1 MCVSSHQF
9 ERECLLYVFDKQI
22 KSPVCCTFV
31 PRSIRKLE
39 SDERSE
45 RGGQYC
51 KRRKT
56 VSSNNIY
63 CIRHSGRQPASC
75 SLLDRSSQLAYT
87 ENCKAK
93 RLRNSTSIGLD
104 MLIAKDLLE
113 SLQTSWLLWYEH
125 TDCFLKNRNN
135 QCNNGI
141 YQLIILLL
149 GTNWE
154 QKPAN
159 TGCDK

>member
-31 PRSIRKLE
+31 PRWIRKLE

-45 RGGQYC
+45 RGGQC

-56 VSSNNIY
+56 VSSNKIY
-63 CIRHSGRQPASC
+63 CIRHSGRQPASYF
-75 SLLDRSSQLAYT
+75 LLHRSSQLAYT

-93 RLRNSTSIGLD
+93 KLRSSTSMSLD

-154 QKPAN
+154 QKPAMAV
-159 TGCDK
+159 CDK